1 IGTDNPAYPPWFGG
15 TPEGDWKISDP
26 ASGKGFESAVAYAVA
41 KGMGFTKD
49 EVEWTVVPFNN
60 SFKPG
65 PKDFDFD
72 INQISYTP
80 KRAEAVDF
88 SDSYYD
94 VNQSVVALNDSKIA
108 GATSLADL
116 KDAKLGAPVGTTSYD
131 YITENIQPS
140 QQPQVYDT
148 LDAGVAALK
157 AKQIDGLVV
166 DLPTAFFITAVQ
178 VPNGK
183 IVGQFPT
190 IGSQEYFG
198 MVLSKDSPLTECLN
212 EALAHLKDS
221 GELAQIQQTWLSDK
235 ASAPV
240 LQERQSPSVMEGDR
254 RSRILGGMSADARN
268 VTIALVSTVVFFM
281 VLVLVIT
288 SSPGWPEV
296 KTAFFNP
303 TVFREAF
310 PEVLRAFWLNIKI

>member
-1 IGTDNPAYPPWFGG
+1 VRSIRISLALLVLILALVASACGSEESVPTEPVGTGAGTVSADPCAKDQLQLVNDGTLTIGTDNPAYPPWFGG
-15 TPEGDWKISDP
+15 TPQGQWKISDP
-26 ASGKGFESAVAYAVA
+26 ASGKGFESAVAFAVA
-41 KGMGFTKD
+41 KEMGFTPD

-80 KRAEAVDF
+80 KRAQSVDF

-94 VNQSVVALNDSKIA
+94 VNQSVVALKDSSIA
-108 GATSLADL
+108 NATSLADL
-116 KDAKLGAPVGTTSYD
+116 KDATLGAPVGTTSYD
-131 YITENIQPS
+131 YITQNIQPS
-140 QQPQVYDT
+140 KQPQVYDT

-157 AKQIDGLVV
+157 AHQIDGLVV
-166 DLPTAFFITAVQ
+166 DLPTAFFVTAVQ

-190 IGSQEYFG
+190 VGSQEYFG
-198 MVLSKDSPLTECLN
+198 MVLPKDSPLTECVD

-240 LQERQSPSVMEGDR
+240 LQ
-254 RSRILGGMSADARN
+254 
-268 VTIALVSTVVFFM
+268 
-281 VLVLVIT
+281 
-288 SSPGWPEV
+288 
-296 KTAFFNP
+296 
-303 TVFREAF
+303 
-310 PEVLRAFWLNIKI
+310 

>member
-1 IGTDNPAYPPWFGG
+1 VAAGCGSEESAPTTPAATGGTVATNPCAKDQLPLVNGGKLTIGTDNPAYPPWFGG
-15 TPEGDWKISDP
+15 TPQGEWKISDP

-41 KGMGFTKD
+41 DKLGFTKD

-80 KRAEAVDF
+80 KRAQVVDF

-94 VNQSVVALNDSKIA
+94 VNQSVVALKDSKIA
-108 GATSLADL
+108 NATTLADL

-131 YITENIQPS
+131 YITQNIQPS

-166 DLPTAFFITAVQ
+166 DLPTAFYVTAVQ
-178 VPNGK
+178 VPGGK

-190 IGSQEYFG
+190 VGSQEYFG
-198 MVLSKDSPLTECLN
+198 MVLQKDSPLTECVD
-212 EALAHLKDS
+212 EGLAELKDS

-235 ASAPV
+235 VSAPV
-240 LQERQSPSVMEGDR
+240 LQ
-254 RSRILGGMSADARN
+254 
-268 VTIALVSTVVFFM
+268 
-281 VLVLVIT
+281 
-288 SSPGWPEV
+288 
-296 KTAFFNP
+296 
-303 TVFREAF
+303 
-310 PEVLRAFWLNIKI
+310 

>member
-1 IGTDNPAYPPWFGG
+1 MDVVASLAPCGSEFPSFCSSLRSRSSRRAAAPRRARRPCRPAGTGGETVATNPCAKDQLQLVNDGKLTIGTDNPAYPPWFGG
-15 TPEGDWKISDP
+15 TPQGQWKISDP
-26 ASGKGFESAVAYAVA
+26 ESGKGFESAVAYAVA
-41 KGMGFTKD
+41 KEMGFTNA

-94 VNQSVVALNDSKIA
+94 VNQSVVALKDSKIA
-108 GATSLADL
+108 NATSLADL
-116 KDAKLGAPVGTTSYD
+116 KEAKLGAPVGTTSYD

-198 MVLSKDSPLTECLN
+198 MVLAKDSPLTECVN

-221 GELAQIQQTWLSDK
+221 GELSQIQQTWLSDK

-240 LQERQSPSVMEGDR
+240 LQ
-254 RSRILGGMSADARN
+254 
-268 VTIALVSTVVFFM
+268 
-281 VLVLVIT
+281 
-288 SSPGWPEV
+288 
-296 KTAFFNP
+296 
-303 TVFREAF
+303 
-310 PEVLRAFWLNIKI
+310 

>member
-1 IGTDNPAYPPWFGG
+1 MRLRLPLALLVLALALVAAGCGSEESAPTGPTTAAGTGGETVATNPCAKDQLQLVNDGKLTIGTDNPAYPPWFGG
-15 TPEGDWKISDP
+15 TPQGQWKISDP
-26 ASGKGFESAVAYAVA
+26 ESGKGFESAVAYAVA
-41 KGMGFTKD
+41 KEMGFTNA
-49 EVEWTVVPFNN
+49 EVDWTVVPFNN

-80 KRAEAVDF
+80 KRAEVVDF

-94 VNQSVVALNDSKIA
+94 VNQSVVALKDSRIA
-108 GATSLADL
+108 NATSLADL

-198 MVLSKDSPLTECLN
+198 MVLAKDSPLTECVN
-212 EALAHLKDS
+212 EAIAHLKDS
-221 GELAQIQQTWLSDK
+221 GELSQIQQTWLSDK
-235 ASAPV
+235 VSAPV
-240 LQERQSPSVMEGDR
+240 LQ
-254 RSRILGGMSADARN
+254 
-268 VTIALVSTVVFFM
+268 
-281 VLVLVIT
+281 
-288 SSPGWPEV
+288 
-296 KTAFFNP
+296 
-303 TVFREAF
+303 
-310 PEVLRAFWLNIKI
+310 

>member
-1 IGTDNPAYPPWFGG
+1 MVASLALVRRLRIPLALLVLALTVAVAGCGTEESAPTTPAATGSGTGAFEPSPCAKDALQLVNDGKLTIGTDNPAYPPWFGG
-15 TPEGDWKISDP
+15 TPQGQWKISDP
-26 ASGKGFESAVAYAVA
+26 ESGKGFESAVAFAVA
-41 KGMGFTKD
+41 KEMGFTKD

-65 PKDFDFD
+65 PKNFDFD

-94 VNQSVVALNDSKIA
+94 VNQSVVALKDSKIA
-108 GATSLADL
+108 NATTLADL
-116 KDAKLGAPVGTTSYD
+116 KDATLGAPVGTTSYD

-140 QQPQVYDT
+140 SQPQVYDT

-198 MVLSKDSPLTECLN
+198 MVLAKDSPLTECVN
-212 EALAHLKDS
+212 EGLAHLKDS

-240 LQERQSPSVMEGDR
+240 LQ
-254 RSRILGGMSADARN
+254 
-268 VTIALVSTVVFFM
+268 
-281 VLVLVIT
+281 
-288 SSPGWPEV
+288 
-296 KTAFFNP
+296 
-303 TVFREAF
+303 
-310 PEVLRAFWLNIKI
+310 

>member
-1 IGTDNPAYPPWFGG
+1 MRLRIPLVLLVLALALVAAGCGSEESTPTTPAGTGAGTGAFEPSPCAKDQLQLVNAGTLTIGTDNPAYPPWFGG
-15 TPEGDWKISDP
+15 TPQGQWKISDP
-26 ASGKGFESAVAYAVA
+26 ESGKGFESAVAYAVA
-41 KGMGFTKD
+41 EQMGFTKD

-65 PKDFDFD
+65 DKDFDFD

-80 KRAEAVDF
+80 KRAESVDF

-108 GATSLADL
+108 NATSLADL
-116 KDAKLGAPVGTTSYD
+116 KDATLGAPVGTTSYD
-131 YITENIQPS
+131 YITQNIQPS
-140 QQPQVYDT
+140 SQPQVYDT

-166 DLPTAFFITAVQ
+166 DLPTAFFVTAVQ

-190 IGSQEYFG
+190 VGSQEYFG
-198 MVLSKDSPLTECLN
+198 MVLQKDSPLTECVN
-212 EALAHLKDS
+212 EALAQLKDS

-240 LQERQSPSVMEGDR
+240 LQ
-254 RSRILGGMSADARN
+254 
-268 VTIALVSTVVFFM
+268 
-281 VLVLVIT
+281 
-288 SSPGWPEV
+288 
-296 KTAFFNP
+296 
-303 TVFREAF
+303 
-310 PEVLRAFWLNIKI
+310 

>member
-1 IGTDNPAYPPWFGG
+1 VRLRIPFALVVLALALVAAGCGTEESAPTEPAATGSGTGSFEPSPCAKDSLELVDSGKLTIGTDNPAYPPWFGG
-15 TPEGDWKISDP
+15 TPQGQWKISDP
-26 ASGKGFESAVAYAVA
+26 ESGKGFESAVAYAVA
-41 KGMGFTKD
+41 KEMGFTQD

-72 INQISYTP
+72 INQISYAP

-94 VNQSVVALNDSKIA
+94 VNQSVVALKDSKIA

-190 IGSQEYFG
+190 VGSQEYFG
-198 MVLSKDSPLTECLN
+198 MVLAKDSPLTECVN

-240 LQERQSPSVMEGDR
+240 LQ
-254 RSRILGGMSADARN
+254 
-268 VTIALVSTVVFFM
+268 
-281 VLVLVIT
+281 
-288 SSPGWPEV
+288 
-296 KTAFFNP
+296 
-303 TVFREAF
+303 
-310 PEVLRAFWLNIKI
+310 

>member
-1 IGTDNPAYPPWFGG
+1 MRSIRISLALLVLILALVASACGSEESVPTEPVGTGAGTVSADPCAKDQLQLVNDGTLTIGTDNPAYPPWFGG
-15 TPEGDWKISDP
+15 TPQGQWKISDP
-26 ASGKGFESAVAYAVA
+26 ASGKGFESAVAFAVA
-41 KGMGFTKD
+41 KEMGFTPD

-80 KRAEAVDF
+80 KRAQSVDF

-94 VNQSVVALNDSKIA
+94 VNQSVVALKDSSIA
-108 GATSLADL
+108 NATSLADL
-116 KDAKLGAPVGTTSYD
+116 KDATLGAPVGTTSYD
-131 YITENIQPS
+131 YITQNIQPS
-140 QQPQVYDT
+140 KQPQVYDT

-157 AKQIDGLVV
+157 AHQIDGLVV
-166 DLPTAFFITAVQ
+166 DLPTAFFVTAVQ

-190 IGSQEYFG
+190 VGSQEYFG
-198 MVLSKDSPLTECLN
+198 MVLPKDSPLTECVD

-240 LQERQSPSVMEGDR
+240 LQ
-254 RSRILGGMSADARN
+254 
-268 VTIALVSTVVFFM
+268 
-281 VLVLVIT
+281 
-288 SSPGWPEV
+288 
-296 KTAFFNP
+296 
-303 TVFREAF
+303 
-310 PEVLRAFWLNIKI
+310 

>member
-1 IGTDNPAYPPWFGG
+1 MRSIRISLALLVLILALVASACGSEESVPTEPVGTGAGTVSADPCAKDQLQLVNDGTLTIGTDNPAYPPWFGG
-15 TPEGDWKISDP
+15 TPQGQWKISDP
-26 ASGKGFESAVAYAVA
+26 ASGKGFESAVAVAVA
-41 KGMGFTKD
+41 KEMGFAPD

-80 KRAEAVDF
+80 KRAQSVDF

-94 VNQSVVALNDSKIA
+94 VNQSVVALKDSSIA
-108 GATSLADL
+108 NATSLADL
-116 KDAKLGAPVGTTSYD
+116 KDATLGAPVGTTSYD
-131 YITENIQPS
+131 YITQNIQPS
-140 QQPQVYDT
+140 KQPQVYDT

-157 AKQIDGLVV
+157 AHQIDGLVV
-166 DLPTAFFITAVQ
+166 DLPTAFFVTAVQ

-190 IGSQEYFG
+190 VGSQEYFG
-198 MVLSKDSPLTECLN
+198 MVLPKDSLLTECVD

-240 LQERQSPSVMEGDR
+240 LQ
-254 RSRILGGMSADARN
+254 
-268 VTIALVSTVVFFM
+268 
-281 VLVLVIT
+281 
-288 SSPGWPEV
+288 
-296 KTAFFNP
+296 
-303 TVFREAF
+303 
-310 PEVLRAFWLNIKI
+310 

>member
-1 IGTDNPAYPPWFGG
+1 LLVLILALVASACGSEESVPTEPVGTGAGTVSADPCAKDQLQLVNDGTLTIGTDNPAYPPWFGG
-15 TPEGDWKISDP
+15 TPQGQWKISDP
-26 ASGKGFESAVAYAVA
+26 ASGKGFESAVAFAVA
-41 KGMGFTKD
+41 KEMGFAPD

-80 KRAEAVDF
+80 KRAQSVDF

-94 VNQSVVALNDSKIA
+94 VNQSVVALKDSSIA
-108 GATSLADL
+108 NATSLADL
-116 KDAKLGAPVGTTSYD
+116 KDATLGAPVGTTSYD
-131 YITENIQPS
+131 YITQNIQPS
-140 QQPQVYDT
+140 KQPQVYDT

-157 AKQIDGLVV
+157 AHQIDGLVV
-166 DLPTAFFITAVQ
+166 DLPTAFFVTAVQ

-190 IGSQEYFG
+190 VGSQEYFG
-198 MVLSKDSPLTECLN
+198 MVLPKDSLLTECVD

-240 LQERQSPSVMEGDR
+240 LQ
-254 RSRILGGMSADARN
+254 
-268 VTIALVSTVVFFM
+268 
-281 VLVLVIT
+281 
-288 SSPGWPEV
+288 
-296 KTAFFNP
+296 
-303 TVFREAF
+303 
-310 PEVLRAFWLNIKI
+310 

>member
-1 IGTDNPAYPPWFGG
+1 MVASLALVRRLRIPLALLVLALAVAVAGCGTEESAPTTPAATGSGTGAFEPSPCAKDALQLVNDGKLTIGTDNPAYPPWFGG
-15 TPEGDWKISDP
+15 TPQGQWKISDP
-26 ASGKGFESAVAYAVA
+26 ESGKGFESAVAFAVA
-41 KGMGFTKD
+41 KEMGFTKD

-94 VNQSVVALNDSKIA
+94 VNQSVVALKDSKIA
-108 GATSLADL
+108 NATTLADL
-116 KDAKLGAPVGTTSYD
+116 KDATLGAPVGTTSYD

-140 QQPQVYDT
+140 SQPQVYDT

-198 MVLSKDSPLTECLN
+198 MVLAKDSPLTECVN
-212 EALAHLKDS
+212 EGLAHLKDS

-240 LQERQSPSVMEGDR
+240 LQ
-254 RSRILGGMSADARN
+254 
-268 VTIALVSTVVFFM
+268 
-281 VLVLVIT
+281 
-288 SSPGWPEV
+288 
-296 KTAFFNP
+296 
-303 TVFREAF
+303 
-310 PEVLRAFWLNIKI
+310 

>member
-1 IGTDNPAYPPWFGG
+1 VRLRIPLALVVLALALVAAGCGTEESAPTEPAATGSNTGSFEQSPCAKDSLQLVNSGKLTIGTDNPAYPPWFGG
-15 TPEGDWKISDP
+15 TPQGQWKISDP
-26 ASGKGFESAVAYAVA
+26 ESGKGFESAVAFAVA
-41 KGMGFTKD
+41 KEMGFAQD

-94 VNQSVVALNDSKIA
+94 VNQSVVALKDSKIA

-190 IGSQEYFG
+190 VGSQEYFG
-198 MVLSKDSPLTECLN
+198 MVLAKDSPLTECVN

-240 LQERQSPSVMEGDR
+240 LQ
-254 RSRILGGMSADARN
+254 
-268 VTIALVSTVVFFM
+268 
-281 VLVLVIT
+281 
-288 SSPGWPEV
+288 
-296 KTAFFNP
+296 
-303 TVFREAF
+303 
-310 PEVLRAFWLNIKI
+310 

>member
-1 IGTDNPAYPPWFGG
+1 VRLRIPLALLVVALALVAAGCGTKESTSTTPAATGSGTGSFEPSPCAKDALQLVNSGKLTIGTDNPAYPPWFGG
-15 TPEGDWKISDP
+15 TPQGQWKISDP
-26 ASGKGFESAVAYAVA
+26 ESGKGFESAVAYAVA
-41 KGMGFTKD
+41 EKMGFAQD
-49 EVEWTVVPFNN
+49 AVEWTVVPFNN

-80 KRAEAVDF
+80 KRAESVDF

-94 VNQSVVALNDSKIA
+94 VNQSVVALKDSKIA
-108 GATSLADL
+108 NATSLADL

-140 QQPQVYDT
+140 SQPQVYDT

-190 IGSQEYFG
+190 VGSQEYFG
-198 MVLSKDSPLTECLN
+198 MVLSKDSPITECVN
-212 EALAHLKDS
+212 EALAQLKDS

-240 LQERQSPSVMEGDR
+240 LQ
-254 RSRILGGMSADARN
+254 
-268 VTIALVSTVVFFM
+268 
-281 VLVLVIT
+281 
-288 SSPGWPEV
+288 
-296 KTAFFNP
+296 
-303 TVFREAF
+303 
-310 PEVLRAFWLNIKI
+310 

>member
-1 IGTDNPAYPPWFGG
+1 VRRFRIPLVLLVLALVSVAAGCGSEESAPTTPAATGGTVATNPCAKDQLPLVNGGKLTIGTDNPAYPPWFGG
-15 TPEGDWKISDP
+15 TPQGEWKISDP

-41 KGMGFTKD
+41 EKLGFTKD

-80 KRAEAVDF
+80 KRAESVDF

-94 VNQSVVALNDSKIA
+94 VNQSVVALKDSKIA
-108 GATSLADL
+108 NATSLADL

-178 VPNGK
+178 VPDGK

-198 MVLSKDSPLTECLN
+198 MVLTKDSPLTECVN

-240 LQERQSPSVMEGDR
+240 LQ
-254 RSRILGGMSADARN
+254 
-268 VTIALVSTVVFFM
+268 
-281 VLVLVIT
+281 
-288 SSPGWPEV
+288 
-296 KTAFFNP
+296 
-303 TVFREAF
+303 
-310 PEVLRAFWLNIKI
+310 